1 MSFWK
6 GELDVGED
14 GLIVDGSGVVQPV
27 SGDLT
32 VTLDEITSNNRPLY
46 VGQQTSVSDG
56 VLTTVVTVPANGIK
70 YITKIMCSGED
81 SARWELYLDTVLKAT
96 LRTTDRN
103 VQFDFNLPL
112 KILAAEVLEVKCIH
126 FVSTETPTFD
136 STIFGYE
143 PSP

>member
-14 GLIVDGSGVVQPV
+14 GLIVDGSGVIQPV
-27 SGDLT
+27 SGDIN

-46 VGQQTSVSDG
+46 VGQQTSVSDA
-56 VLTTVVTVPANGIK
+56 VLTTIVTVPANGIK

-81 SARWELYLDTVLKAT
+81 SARWELHIDSVLKAT

-112 KILAAEVLEVKCIH
+112 KILAAEVLDVKVIH
-126 FVSTETPTFD
+126 NTSTRTPTFD
-136 STIFGYE
+136 ATIFGYQA
-143 PSP
+143 S